1 MVLCHAHAQ
10 LDDSFDEEYD
20 VANYNLAQVA
30 ELEAASR
37 LNSHNLQQT
46 PLQPQNYQGYQNY
59 SYKQMAPNS
68 SLTHAH
74 PYNQQQHHH
83 NNHSSDP
90 MQIDNLIAPNT
101 NYAPSTTSRKLK
113 RSCDFECD
121 SAAAHHGVDA
131 SGTKRIKQVAF

>member
-20 VANYNLAQVA
+20 VANYNLAQLI
-30 ELEAASR
+30 ELETASR
-37 LNSHNLQQT
+37 PNSHNPQQA
-46 PLQPQNYQGYQNY
+46 PLQPQNYQNY
-59 SYKQMAPNS
+59 SYRQMAPNS
-68 SLTHAH
+68 TLTHAH
-74 PYNQQQHHH
+74 PYNQQQQHH

-90 MQIDNLIAPNT
+90 MQIDNLVVPNT
-101 NYAPSTTSRKLK
+101 NYAPSTTNSRKLK

-121 SAAAHHGVDA
+121 SAAAHHGADA